1 MQLKTFRARSMAQA
15 LAEVKKDLGKD
26 AVILHTRAYRVGAVM
41 GMGGHDEY
49 EITAADT
56 LPPNAAGTRTG
67 SLPHPG
73 EVVTLSESLAVRGPT
88 IKEPRSA
95 RALATPVNH
104 LTATGAEDFVPSS
117 YTSLGIAAPVAAAL
131 QSANRSPVENRP
143 EARPESRP
151 ESRPETQPDPRA
163 QSKVELKPTREAIAS
178 RAIPSA
184 SALAQSPVVAPQ
196 TVALSTP
203 VTFAPTDDQAMNQLK
218 DELGSIRRLVGQ
230 LLTETR
236 RAGAS
241 SAPLGSLAGSSLAHV
256 GQSEPLLEQSLRLQE
271 AGIRPELID
280 RVVGG
285 VRDELSPDE
294 LADTQIV
301 SVAVQRH
308 VASMLPVAGA
318 VARAGNRPHPH
329 TGAPRPLVI
338 ALIGPTGVGK
348 TTTIAKLAATY
359 ALKHGAKVGLIT
371 CDTYRI
377 AAVDQL
383 RTYAGIMDMPMKVA
397 LTPREAM
404 EAAESLSDCGVILVD
419 SAGRS
424 PQDSVRLE
432 EMGAFLEALAP
443 EQTHL
448 VLNVGAAE
456 DALTHAATRFS
467 TLQPTHLLLTK
478 LDEAVRY
485 GVLVNLVQAVGL
497 KISYVTTGQEVPAQI
512 ELAQPERLARLVLE
526 AKLWRTS

>member
-56 LPPNAAGTRTG
+56 LPPTAPGMLTGSLAG

-73 EVVTLSESLAVRGPT
+73 EVVTLSESVAVRGPT
-88 IKEPRSA
+88 IKEPKSA
-95 RALATPVNH
+95 RALATPVNYMS
-104 LTATGAEDFVPSS
+104 ATGAEDFVPSS

-131 QSANRSPVENRP
+131 QSAHRP
-143 EARPESRP
+143 PAEARPEAKP
-151 ESRPETQPDPRA
+151 ESRP

-178 RAIPSA
+178 RAAPPA
-184 SALAQSPVVAPQ
+184 SALASSPVAAPPIA
-196 TVALSTP
+196 TPPASLATP
-203 VTFAPTDDQAMNQLK
+203 VTFAPADDQALSNLK

-280 RVVGG
+280 RVIGG

-301 SVAVQRH
+301 AVAVQRH

-448 VLNVGAAE
+448 VLNVGSAE

-485 GVLVNLVQAVGL
+485 GVLINLVQAVGL

-526 AKLWRTS
+526 AKLRRTA

>member
-56 LPPNAAGTRTG
+56 LPPTAPGSLSGSLTG
-67 SLPHPG
+67 ALPHPG
-73 EVVTLSESLAVRGPT
+73 EVVTLAESVAVRGPT
-88 IKEPRSA
+88 IKEPKSA

-104 LTATGAEDFVPSS
+104 LTAVGAEDFVPSS
-117 YTSLGIAAPVAAAL
+117 YTSLGIADPVAAAL
-131 QSANRSPVENRP
+131 QSAQRPPLETRP
-143 EARPESRP
+143 E
-151 ESRPETQPDPRA
+151 PRS

-178 RAIPSA
+178 RATPPA
-184 SALAQSPVVAPQ
+184 STLAPAPVAAPQ
-196 TVALSTP
+196 AVSLATP
-203 VTFAPTDDQAMNQLK
+203 VTFAPTDDQALSNLK

-280 RVVGG
+280 RVIGG

-294 LADTQIV
+294 LADSQIV
-301 SVAVQRH
+301 AVAVQRH
-308 VASMLPVAGA
+308 LAAMLPVAGV

-329 TGAPRPLVI
+329 TGTPRPLVI

-404 EAAESLSDCGVILVD
+404 EAADSLSDCGVILVD

-432 EMGAFLEALAP
+432 EMSAFLEALAP

-456 DALTHAATRFS
+456 DALTHAAIRFG

-512 ELAQPERLARLVLE
+512 ELAQPERLARLILE
-526 AKLWRTS
+526 AKLWRTA

>member
-1 MQLKTFRARSMAQA
+1 
-15 LAEVKKDLGKD
+15 
-26 AVILHTRAYRVGAVM
+26 
-41 GMGGHDEY
+41 
-49 EITAADT
+49 
-56 LPPNAAGTRTG
+56 
-67 SLPHPG
+67 
-73 EVVTLSESLAVRGPT
+73 
-88 IKEPRSA
+88 
-95 RALATPVNH
+95 
-104 LTATGAEDFVPSS
+104 
-117 YTSLGIAAPVAAAL
+117 
-131 QSANRSPVENRP
+131 
-143 EARPESRP
+143 
-151 ESRPETQPDPRA
+151 
-163 QSKVELKPTREAIAS
+163 
-178 RAIPSA
+178 
-184 SALAQSPVVAPQ
+184 
-196 TVALSTP
+196 
-203 VTFAPTDDQAMNQLK
+203 
-218 DELGSIRRLVGQ
+218 
-230 LLTETR
+230 
-236 RAGAS
+236 
-241 SAPLGSLAGSSLAHV
+241 LGSLAGSSLAHV

-280 RVVGG
+280 RVIGG

-301 SVAVQRH
+301 AVAVQRH

-329 TGAPRPLVI
+329 TGTPRPLVI

-404 EAAESLSDCGVILVD
+404 EAADSLSDCGVILVD

-448 VLNVGAAE
+448 VLNVGSAE

-485 GVLVNLVQAVGL
+485 GVLINLVQAVGL

-526 AKLWRTS
+526 AKLWRTA